1 MDAIWVT
8 TAGIVLATTV
18 VACSIL
24 LGIWLG
30 GRISTAGAA
39 RAINTYPA
47 DLRERV
53 EKVERDMHEWGR
65 TIEAELDA
73 VETRRKK
80 LSAAKSQADR
90 RELQAEPETDVQVRN
105 RIGRGMRTG

>member
-1 MDAIWVT
+1 MEAVWLT
-8 TAGIVLATTV
+8 TAGIVLAASV
-18 VACSIL
+18 VSASIL

-30 GRISTAGAA
+30 GRISLAGAA

-53 EKVERDMHEWGR
+53 EKVERDMSEWGR
-65 TIEAELDA
+65 TIDAELDA

-80 LSAAKSQADR
+80 LSASKSAAAR
-90 RELQAEPETDVQVRN
+90 LVETVPETDAETRA
-105 RIGRGMRTG
+105 RIGRNMRA